1 MLAAHEVRAYV
12 GKRGSRKST
21 MAKQALGECLK
32 AGQRVIVF
40 DPHREYAQDGHASD
54 EVILGPL
61 PSSRELWEVLA
72 DPSELRE
79 GDTSFAVVPESLE
92 EDDLARGFDEL
103 ARHAYEAGDLV
114 FAADEL
120 VLYFMS
126 GRVQKRLNFL
136 ATQGRH
142 AKVPLVLAAQRMVH
156 IPLTARTQ
164 LTMVD
169 TGKQDDPDDVA
180 AIAKRCGKDFA
191 EQVPKLKRGV
201 RLVWQDE

>member
-1 MLAAHEVRAYV
+1 MLHAHEVNAYV

-21 MAKQALGECLK
+21 MAKEVLGGCLT
-32 AGQRVIVF
+32 AGQRVISF
-40 DPHREYAQDGHASD
+40 DPHDEYSQEGHATD
-54 EVILGPL
+54 EVVLGPL
-61 PSSRELWEVLA
+61 PGRRELWEVLA
-72 DPSELRE
+72 DPSELLE
-79 GDTSFAVVPESLE
+79 GDTSFAVVPGSLE
-92 EDDLARGFDEL
+92 EEDLARGFDEL
-103 ARHAYEAGDLV
+103 ARLAYQAGDLV
-114 FAADEL
+114 FSADEL

-142 AKVPLVLAAQRMVH
+142 QKVPLVLAAQRMVH

-164 LTMVD
+164 LTLLD

-191 EQVPKLKRGV
+191 EQVPKLKRGE
-201 RLVWQDE
+201 RLVWRDE

>member
-1 MLAAHEVRAYV
+1 MLRSHEVRAYV

-21 MAKQALGECLK
+21 RAKECLGECLK
-32 AGQRVIVF
+32 AGRRVIAF
-40 DPHREYAQDGHASD
+40 DPHNEYAQDGHASE

-61 PSSRELWEVLA
+61 PSSRELWSVLA
-72 DPSELRE
+72 DPSELLE
-79 GDTSFAVVPESLE
+79 GDTSFAVVPDSLE
-92 EDDLARGFDEL
+92 EEDLARGFDEL
-103 ARHAYEAGDLV
+103 ARLAYQAGDLV
-114 FAADEL
+114 FSADEL

-126 GRVQKRLNFL
+126 ARVQKRINFL

-142 AKVPLVLAAQRMVH
+142 ARMPLVLAAQRMVH

-164 LTMVD
+164 LTELD

-191 EQVPKLKRGV
+191 EKVPKLKRGE
-201 RLVWQDE
+201 RLVWSDE

>member
-1 MLAAHEVRAYV
+1 MLLAHEVRAYV

-21 MAKQALGECLK
+21 RAKETVGECLK
-32 AGQRVIVF
+32 AGQRVIFF
-40 DPHREYAQDGHASD
+40 DPHNEYAQDGHASD
-54 EVILGPL
+54 EVVLGPL
-61 PSSRELWEVLA
+61 PSSRELWHVLA
-72 DPSELRE
+72 DPTELVE

-103 ARHAYEAGDLV
+103 ARLAYEAGDLV
-114 FAADEL
+114 FGADEL

-126 GRVQKRLNFL
+126 ARVQKRINFL

-142 AKVPLVLAAQRMVH
+142 PKVPLILAAQRMVH

-164 LTMVD
+164 ITELD
-169 TGKQDDPDDVA
+169 TGKQDDPDDLA

-191 EQVPKLKRGV
+191 EKVPRLKRGE
-201 RLVWQDE
+201 RLVWRDE